1 MAKAKTKK
9 PERMSLGSAAEL
21 GKGSAAANAK
31 FVGWTKLP
39 APLRIMAGRFSDGT
53 TVYCSKD
60 KAWVFGKPAKAT

>member
-1 MAKAKTKK
+1 MAKAKTEK
-9 PERMSLGSAAEL
+9 PETVSLGTAAEL

-39 APLRIMAGRFSDGT
+39 APERIMAGRFSDGT
-53 TVYCSKD
+53 VVYRGKG